1 MAGPLSVSEALS
13 RVLAG
18 AEPLGVEEVP
28 LEAAARR
35 VLAGPLTAK
44 LTQPPFNASAM
55 DGYAVR
61 AQDITNL
68 PATLTVIGE
77 AAAGRGFAGPVSKN
91 ECVRIFTGAPL
102 PADADAI
109 VIQENTRRDGKTVV
123 VTEGRPDPAHIR
135 ARGKDFKAGDALL
148 EADRPIDAR
157 ALTLAAAMGHAVLTV
172 RRKPRVAILATGD
185 ELVPPGTAP
194 GPGQIIAS
202 NAYGLAALVEAA
214 GGTPH
219 LLGIARDTQAA
230 IEEKIAAAGDADVIV
245 TIGGASVGDHD
256 LVAPALTESGMTL
269 DFWKIAMRPGK
280 PMLFGRIGPK
290 RVLGLPGNPV
300 SSLVCGRVFLVP
312 LIRAL
317 LGLPAEDR
325 APETAKLSVDLE
337 ANGPRAHY
345 MRATLDSASAPPVA
359 TPLPDQDSA
368 LLSPLARAQCLI
380 VRPANAP
387 EASRGASVQILRL
400 DF

>member
-13 RVLAG
+13 RILAG
-18 AEPLGVEEVP
+18 AEPLGIEEVP

-44 LTQPPFNASAM
+44 ITQPPFNASAM

-61 AQDITNL
+61 AQDIANP

-77 AAAGRGFAGPVSKN
+77 AAAGRGFTGPLSKD
-91 ECVRIFTGAPL
+91 ECVRIFTGAPV
-102 PADADAI
+102 PANADAI
-109 VIQENTRRDGKTVV
+109 VIQESTRRDGKTVT
-123 VTEGRPDPAHIR
+123 VTKGPPDPAHIR

-148 EADRPIDAR
+148 EAGRPIDAR
-157 ALTLAAAMGHAVLTV
+157 ALTLAAAMGYGVLTV

-185 ELVPPGTAP
+185 ELVPPGTEP
-194 GPGQIIAS
+194 GPDQIIAS

-219 LLGIARDTQAA
+219 LLGIAHDTRAA
-230 IEEKIAAAGDADVIV
+230 IEEKIAAAGHADVIV

-256 LVAPALTESGMTL
+256 LVAPALTECGMTL

-312 LIRAL
+312 LVHAL

-325 APETAKLSVDLE
+325 APETATLSVDLE
-337 ANGPRAHY
+337 ANGLRAHY
-345 MRATLDSASAPPVA
+345 MRATLDSANTPPVA

-387 EASRGASVQILRL
+387 EVPRGASVQILRL